1 MSKIDSEGKRVVQ
14 FFTDNHA
21 EQKPRFRE
29 NSLLFHNKEI
39 EEYNSYT
46 KLSITSLTGDTV
58 RDTGEKLM
66 NDARSTGITKKK
78 SKSMIDRAN
87 YESLND
93 NTGLDFNFIN
103 KQMKALGDNEYDIN
117 TSADITTLANAF
129 NKDNKQLRELLG
141 AENFDLLKKK
151 LQTIVGNSKYEE
163 TTIVDDL
170 LNEATKISRTIAL
183 GSITQ
188 VLKQST
194 VLMSTYLNSA
204 GKGNIKGL
212 DFTMLFGSKRQKEN
226 IQKLFAQSEI
236 GARRAE
242 GAGGYYDNTT
252 IKKNI
257 SDGNAK
263 KILKAIGKGKDFFSD
278 LSMYPLRSFDILAAD
293 ISWITFYK
301 KYLRDNNLT
310 FDENNEFKN
319 PNKEAMAYAETM
331 VQTAQGANTEAGQ
344 AEVWGSAKGL
354 TQLAL
359 PFMSFAVQAKARLV
373 DNVMNIYNGDDRVE
387 AGRDIGAYVTEQI
400 AFNAVKLGIGTVV
413 VTQLI
418 PALLKELGLG
428 DDDEEKGLSEVEK
441 EKIELEKLRKAEQI
455 KSSFINNIVQD
466 LTYGTIPM
474 VDNMATKPAINFLYN
489 HIFKTNTGIIP
500 EYNKSTDFNILS
512 GGTVGVG
519 YNQLLNLRD
528 DINIITDNN
537 AFGDYKSQSQVSVF
551 TYNGKDYTIVHNGRY
566 TRRDMFFNNV
576 KGRMDVSNSS
586 VSADV
591 LKAFV
596 ENPSDFKLKEELRK
610 TGGSQDGDLQLNLTD
625 EQKTYAKIMLMA
637 DLLTF
642 YGINETVFN
651 QINNKVR
658 GEMKKQVIK
667 K

>member
-1 MSKIDSEGKRVVQ
+1 
-14 FFTDNHA
+14 
-21 EQKPRFRE
+21 
-29 NSLLFHNKEI
+29 
-39 EEYNSYT
+39 
-46 KLSITSLTGDTV
+46 
-58 RDTGEKLM
+58 
-66 NDARSTGITKKK
+66 
-78 SKSMIDRAN
+78 
-87 YESLND
+87 
-93 NTGLDFNFIN
+93 
-103 KQMKALGDNEYDIN
+103 
-117 TSADITTLANAF
+117 
-129 NKDNKQLRELLG
+129 
-141 AENFDLLKKK
+141 
-151 LQTIVGNSKYEE
+151 
-163 TTIVDDL
+163 
-170 LNEATKISRTIAL
+170 
-183 GSITQ
+183 
-188 VLKQST
+188 
-194 VLMSTYLNSA
+194 
-204 GKGNIKGL
+204 
-212 DFTMLFGSKRQKEN
+212 
-226 IQKLFAQSEI
+226 
-236 GARRAE
+236 
-242 GAGGYYDNTT
+242 
-252 IKKNI
+252 
-257 SDGNAK
+257 
-263 KILKAIGKGKDFFSD
+263 
-278 LSMYPLRSFDILAAD
+278 
-293 ISWITFYK
+293 
-301 KYLRDNNLT
+301 
-310 FDENNEFKN
+310 
-319 PNKEAMAYAETM
+319 MAYAETM

-428 DDDEEKGLSEVEK
+428 DDDEDTKGLSKIAK

-500 EYNKSTDFNILS
+500 EYNRSTDFNILS

-519 YNQLLNLRD
+519 YNQLLNLKD

-586 VSADV
+586 VPADI

-658 GEMKKQVIK
+658 GEMKKQIIK